1 MSIVDIKPEDCPA
14 ELRARIEKYAK
25 SKNLHPSNQKG
36 QKQMTMTKEE
46 LAAKLE
52 AHAKWLKTRF
62 TDHVEGERADLT
74 GADLTGADLTGAN
87 LTGANLTFANLTGA
101 NLKYADLTGVN
112 LTDAD
117 LTDSDLTGADLTG
130 AKLEHVYKASTLVW
144 DAISATISARIALK
158 KTRIEWEHHE

>member
-74 GADLTGADLTGAN
+74 DANLTGAN
-87 LTGANLTFANLTGA
+87 LTGADITFANLTGA
-101 NLKYADLTGVN
+101 KLTDANLTGAN

-117 LTDSDLTGADLTG
+117 LTDADLTD
-130 AKLEHVYKASTLVW
+130 ANLTYANLEHVYKASTLVW